1 MEVLRQKIK
10 YISIPSIYNIID
22 SLDFYEL
29 LYIDYTISQLNE
41 NGKFPVITMIQKNSK
56 TLTFMTVYSDSYIN

>member
-41 NGKFPVITMIQKNSK
+41 NGKLK
-56 TLTFMTVYSDSYIN
+56 YSPMFGQISQQVKMFFTAISFC